1 MLTFILCEVAPVDH
15 KYPEA
20 ALDVSVT
27 LPPMQNVVSPEADIV
42 GVAGKAFTV
51 TDVTSD
57 GRLWH
62 PFVSVTLTV

>member
-1 MLTFILCEVAPVDH
+1 
-15 KYPEA
+15 
-20 ALDVSVT
+20 
-27 LPPMQNVVSPEADIV
+27 MQKVVGPDADI
-42 GVAGKAFTV
+42 AGAAGSALTV

>member
-1 MLTFILCEVAPVDH
+1 MQKVVV
-15 KYPEA
+15 PEA
-20 ALDVSVT
+20 V
-27 LPPMQNVVSPEADIV
+27 MV
-42 GVAGKAFTV
+42 GAAGKAFTV